1 MSTTMAIAPVEST
14 GASDDATLVARAKA
28 GDRHA
33 FGTLADR
40 HATQLRRVVFR
51 ITHNCD
57 AAYDVVQDALLLA
70 WLNIGRF
77 QGRSQF
83 STWLIRIGIN
93 EAYRGLR
100 RGRFELAVAPDDLV
114 YERITSEGHG
124 PARIAE
130 SHDFLAAIDR
140 ALAELPIDY
149 RTAVVLRD
157 VEGLTTEEA
166 AHALGIGER
175 ALKSRLHR
183 GRMALRDELEQYLA
197 GGDD

>member
-70 WLNIGRF
+70 
-77 QGRSQF
+77 RSHRAHRACERVP
-83 STWLIRIGIN
+83 S
-93 EAYRGLR
+93 ALR
-100 RGRFELAVAPDDLV
+100 VVVSARLARGRTPAGPPAGAPSVA
-114 YERITSEGHG
+114 R
-124 PARIAE
+124 
-130 SHDFLAAIDR
+130 
-140 ALAELPIDY
+140 
-149 RTAVVLRD
+149 RTR
-157 VEGLTTEEA
+157 
-166 AHALGIGER
+166 
-175 ALKSRLHR
+175 
-183 GRMALRDELEQYLA
+183 
-197 GGDD
+197 